1 METRARYALIGA
13 FMLAV
18 IAASFA
24 FVYWLENK
32 GGFGE
37 RHYYRLRF
45 DSSVSGLQPGSAV
58 LFNGIRVGEVTGLG
72 LDAEHPDQV
81 LATIGV
87 VSGTPV
93 RSDTRVGIE
102 SQGLTGGAA
111 VTLVG
116 GDSGSP
122 PVTAENGEL
131 PLLTAEPGAGQDWQS
146 LGREVLRKLD
156 NILTDNADNLH
167 SAIAN
172 FNTFTDVLARNSDK
186 IEGLLGGLEKLTGG
200 GSSKPTE
207 PTYDLTAVRDLTKPA
222 ELPSWQLVVPEPSA
236 LLALNSDKI
245 KVRPANGAE
254 STDISDARWA
264 DNIPILLQ
272 EKFIQSFE
280 NAGYSQSV
288 SRPRDGFEAA
298 FQLVLDIRNFSLVS
312 GDKPEGEL
320 EFEAKIL
327 GPNGKIVAAK
337 AFHTTALAAATDAAG
352 AAAALNDAFTAAARE
367 LVPWAVTAINSAPP
381 APPPAPEDQ
390 AMPPEPEAP
399 SEGQGASQAEPPAGE
414 PGSPHGQDQQA
425 TPPPAPP
432 EPQAPQPPT

>member
-18 IAASFA
+18 IAVSFA

-37 RHYYRLRF
+37 RAYYRLRF
-45 DSSVSGLQPGSAV
+45 ENSVSGLQAGSAV
-58 LFNGIRVGEVTGLG
+58 LFNGIRVGEVTGLA
-72 LDAEHPDQV
+72 LDPDHPDQV
-81 LATIGV
+81 IATVGV

-111 VTLVG
+111 VTLNG
-116 GDSGSP
+116 GDAASP

-131 PLLTAEPGAGQDWQS
+131 PFLSAEPGAGQDWQS

-156 NILTDNADNLH
+156 NILSDNADNLH

-172 FNTFTDVLARNSDK
+172 FNTFTDVLARNSDR
-186 IEGLLGGLEKLTGG
+186 IEGLLGGLERMTGG
-200 GSSKPTE
+200 GSSKPTA
-207 PTYDLTAVRDLTKPA
+207 PAYDVTALKDFPPVAKA
-222 ELPSWQLVVPEPSA
+222 PSWQLVVPEPSA

-245 KVRPANGAE
+245 RVRLADAAE
-254 STDISDARWA
+254 STDIQDARWS

-280 NAGYSQSV
+280 NAGYSSAV

-298 FQLVLDIRNFSLVS
+298 YQLVLDIRNFSLVS
-312 GDKPEGEL
+312 GAEPTGEL

-327 GPNGKIVAAK
+327 GPGGKIIAAK
-337 AFHTTALAAATDAAG
+337 AFHSTAPATGTDAPA
-352 AAAALNDAFTAAARE
+352 AAAALNKAFAKAAAE
-367 LVPWAVTAINSAPP
+367 LVPWAVEAINSAPP
-381 APPPAPEDQ
+381 ESAPPA
-390 AMPPEPEAP
+390 
-399 SEGQGASQAEPPAGE
+399 EGDAVPQAEPPA
-414 PGSPHGQDQQA
+414 
-425 TPPPAPP
+425 
-432 EPQAPQPPT
+432 PQPPT

>member
-32 GGFGE
+32 GGFGQ
-37 RHYYRLRF
+37 RAYYQLRF
-45 DSSVSGLQPGSAV
+45 DSSVSGLQEGSAV
-58 LFNGIRVGEVTGLG
+58 LFNGIRVGEVTGLA
-72 LDAEHPDQV
+72 LDPDHPDQV
-81 LATIGV
+81 VATVGV

-93 RSDTRVGIE
+93 RSDTKVGIE

-111 VTLVG
+111 VTLTG
-116 GDSGSP
+116 GDSSSP
-122 PVTAENGEL
+122 PVTAENGQL
-131 PLLTAEPGAGQDWQS
+131 PLLSAEPGAGQDWQS

-172 FNTFTDVLARNSDK
+172 FNTFTDVLAKNSDR
-186 IEGLLGGLEKLTGG
+186 IDSLLGGLEKLTGG
-200 GSSKPTE
+200 GSSKSTA
-207 PTYDLTAVRDLTKPA
+207 PTYDITAVKDFPQPA
-222 ELPSWQLVVPEPSA
+222 EAPSWQLVVPEPSA

-245 KVRPANGAE
+245 KVRPAEGAE
-254 STDISDARWA
+254 SSDIPDARWS

-280 NAGYSQSV
+280 NAGYSSAV

-298 FQLVLDIRNFSLVS
+298 YQLVLDIRSFSLVS
-312 GDKPEGEL
+312 GAEPHGEL

-327 GPNGKIVAAK
+327 GPGGKIIAAK
-337 AFHTTALAAATDAAG
+337 SFHTTAPPTGTDAVA
-352 AAAALNDAFTAAARE
+352 AAAALNQAFAEATKE
-367 LVPWAVTAINSAPP
+367 LVPWAVEAIKNAPP
-381 APPPAPEDQ
+381 APPPP
-390 AMPPEPEAP
+390 
-399 SEGQGASQAEPPAGE
+399 AEE
-414 PGSPHGQDQQA
+414 QA
-425 TPPPAPP
+425 TPPEPAPQG
-432 EPQAPQPPT
+432 EPPAPSPPT

>member
-32 GGFGE
+32 GGFGQ
-37 RHYYRLRF
+37 RAYYQLRF
-45 DSSVSGLQPGSAV
+45 DSSVSGLQEGSAV
-58 LFNGIRVGEVTGLG
+58 LFNGIRVGEVTGLA
-72 LDAEHPDQV
+72 LDPDHPDQV
-81 LATIGV
+81 VATVGV

-93 RSDTRVGIE
+93 RSDTKVGIE

-111 VTLVG
+111 VTLTG
-116 GDSGSP
+116 GDSSSP
-122 PVTAENGEL
+122 PVTAENGQL
-131 PLLTAEPGAGQDWQS
+131 PLLSAEPGAGQDWQS

-172 FNTFTDVLARNSDK
+172 FNTFTDVLAKNSDR
-186 IEGLLGGLEKLTGG
+186 IDSLLGGLEKLTGG
-200 GSSKPTE
+200 GSSKSTA
-207 PTYDLTAVRDLTKPA
+207 PTYDITAVKDFPQPA
-222 ELPSWQLVVPEPSA
+222 EAPSWQLVVPEPSA

-245 KVRPANGAE
+245 KVRPAEGAE
-254 STDISDARWA
+254 SSDIPDARWS

-280 NAGYSQSV
+280 NAGYSSAV

-298 FQLVLDIRNFSLVS
+298 YQLVLDIRSFSLVT
-312 GDKPEGEL
+312 GAEPHGEL

-327 GPNGKIVAAK
+327 GPGGKIVAAK
-337 AFHTTALAAATDAAG
+337 AFHTTAPATGTDAAA
-352 AAAALNDAFTAAARE
+352 AAAALNQSFANAATE
-367 LVPWAVTAINSAPP
+367 LVPWAVEAIKNAPP
-381 APPPAPEDQ
+381 APPPP
-390 AMPPEPEAP
+390 
-399 SEGQGASQAEPPAGE
+399 AEE
-414 PGSPHGQDQQA
+414 QA
-425 TPPPAPP
+425 TPPEPAPQG
-432 EPQAPQPPT
+432 EPPAPSPPT

>member
-32 GGFGE
+32 GGFGQ
-37 RHYYRLRF
+37 RAYYQLRF
-45 DSSVSGLQPGSAV
+45 DSSVSGLQEGSAV
-58 LFNGIRVGEVTGLG
+58 LFNGIRVGEVTGLA
-72 LDAEHPDQV
+72 LDPDHPDQV
-81 LATIGV
+81 VATVGV

-93 RSDTRVGIE
+93 RSDTKVGIE

-111 VTLVG
+111 VTLTG
-116 GDSGSP
+116 GDSSSP
-122 PVTAENGEL
+122 PVTAENGQL
-131 PLLTAEPGAGQDWQS
+131 PLLSAEPGAGQDWQS

-172 FNTFTDVLARNSDK
+172 FNTFTDVLAKNSDR
-186 IEGLLGGLEKLTGG
+186 IDSLLGGLEKLTGG
-200 GSSKPTE
+200 GSSKSTA
-207 PTYDLTAVRDLTKPA
+207 PTYDITAVKDFPQPA
-222 ELPSWQLVVPEPSA
+222 EAPSWQLVVPEPSA

-245 KVRPANGAE
+245 KVRPADGAE
-254 STDISDARWA
+254 STDIPDARWS

-280 NAGYSQSV
+280 NAGYSSAV

-298 FQLVLDIRNFSLVS
+298 YQLVLDIRSFSLVT
-312 GDKPEGEL
+312 GAEPHGEL

-327 GPNGKIVAAK
+327 GPGGKIVAAK
-337 AFHTTALAAATDAAG
+337 AFHTTAPATGTDAAA
-352 AAAALNDAFTAAARE
+352 AAAALNQAFANAATE
-367 LVPWAVTAINSAPP
+367 LVPWAVEAIKNAPP
-381 APPPAPEDQ
+381 APPPPAEEQ
-390 AMPPEPEAP
+390 ATPPEPAP
-399 SEGQGASQAEPPAGE
+399 QAEPPA
-414 PGSPHGQDQQA
+414 PS
-425 TPPPAPP
+425 
-432 EPQAPQPPT
+432 PPT

>member
-32 GGFGE
+32 GGFGQ
-37 RHYYRLRF
+37 RAYYQLRF
-45 DSSVSGLQPGSAV
+45 DSSVSGLQEGSAV
-58 LFNGIRVGEVTGLG
+58 LFNGIRVGEVTGLA
-72 LDAEHPDQV
+72 LDPDHPDQV
-81 LATIGV
+81 IATVGV

-93 RSDTRVGIE
+93 RSDTKVGIE

-111 VTLVG
+111 VTLTG
-116 GDSGSP
+116 GDSSSP
-122 PVTAENGEL
+122 PVTAENGQL
-131 PLLTAEPGAGQDWQS
+131 PLLSAEPGAGQDWQS

-172 FNTFTDVLARNSDK
+172 FNTFTDVLARNSDR

-200 GSSKPTE
+200 GSSKSTA
-207 PTYDLTAVRDLTKPA
+207 PTYDITAVKDFPQPA
-222 ELPSWQLVVPEPSA
+222 EAPSWQLVVPEPSA

-245 KVRPANGAE
+245 KVRPAEGAE
-254 STDISDARWA
+254 STDIPDARWS

-280 NAGYSQSV
+280 NAGYSSAV

-298 FQLVLDIRNFSLVS
+298 YQLVLDIRSFSLVT
-312 GDKPEGEL
+312 GAEPHGEL

-327 GPNGKIVAAK
+327 GPGGKIVAAK
-337 AFHTTALAAATDAAG
+337 AFHTTAPATGTDAAA
-352 AAAALNDAFTAAARE
+352 AAAALNQSFANAATE
-367 LVPWAVTAINSAPP
+367 LVPWAVEAIKNAPP
-381 APPPAPEDQ
+381 APPPPAEEQ
-390 AMPPEPEAP
+390 AMPPEPAP
-399 SEGQGASQAEPPAGE
+399 QAEPPA
-414 PGSPHGQDQQA
+414 PS
-425 TPPPAPP
+425 
-432 EPQAPQPPT
+432 PPT

>member
-1 METRARYALIGA
+1 METGARYALIGA

-37 RHYYRLRF
+37 RSYYRLRF
-45 DSSVSGLQPGSAV
+45 ENSVSGLQTGSVV
-58 LFNGIRVGEVTGLG
+58 LFNGIRVGEVTGLAIG
-72 LDAEHPDQV
+72 PDHPDQV
-81 LATIGV
+81 IATVGV

-93 RSDTRVGIE
+93 RSDTTVGIE

-111 VTLVG
+111 VTLNG
-116 GDSGSP
+116 GDASSP

-131 PLLTAEPGAGQDWQS
+131 PLLSAEPGAGQDWQS

-156 NILTDNADNLH
+156 NILSDNADNLH

-172 FNTFTDVLARNSDK
+172 FNTFTDVLARNSDR

-200 GSSKPTE
+200 GSTKSAA
-207 PTYDLTAVRDLTKPA
+207 PTYDLTAVKDFQKPA
-222 ELPSWQLVVPEPSA
+222 ETSSWQLVVPEPSA

-245 KVRPANGAE
+245 KVRPADGAE
-254 STDISDARWA
+254 SSDIPDARWF

-280 NAGYSQSV
+280 NAGYSQAV
-288 SRPRDGFEAA
+288 SRPRDGFEAGY
-298 FQLVLDIRNFSLVS
+298 QLVLDIRSFSLVS
-312 GDKPEGEL
+312 GAEPSGEL

-327 GPNGKIVAAK
+327 GPGGKIIAAK
-337 AFHTTALAAATDAAG
+337 AFHTTAPATGTDAPAAAS
-352 AAAALNDAFTAAARE
+352 ALNQAFANAATE
-367 LVPWAVTAINSAPP
+367 LVPWTVEAIKNAPREP
-381 APPPAPEDQ
+381 VPPPEDQ
-390 AMPPEPEAP
+390 AKPPEPAP
-399 SEGQGASQAEPPAGE
+399 PADDQAVPQAEPPAG
-414 PGSPHGQDQQA
+414 
-425 TPPPAPP
+425 
-432 EPQAPQPPT
+432 QPPT

>member
-32 GGFGE
+32 GGFGQ
-37 RHYYRLRF
+37 RAYYQLRF
-45 DSSVSGLQPGSAV
+45 DSSVSGLQEGSAV
-58 LFNGIRVGEVTGLG
+58 LFNGIRVGEVTGLA
-72 LDAEHPDQV
+72 LDPDHPDQV
-81 LATIGV
+81 VATVGV

-93 RSDTRVGIE
+93 RSDTKVGIE

-111 VTLVG
+111 VTLTG
-116 GDSGSP
+116 GDSSSP
-122 PVTAENGEL
+122 PVTAENGQL
-131 PLLTAEPGAGQDWQS
+131 PLLSAEPGAGQDWQS

-172 FNTFTDVLARNSDK
+172 FNTFTDVLAKNSDR
-186 IEGLLGGLEKLTGG
+186 IDSLLGGLEKLTGG
-200 GSSKPTE
+200 GSSKSTA
-207 PTYDLTAVRDLTKPA
+207 PTYDITAVKDFPQPA
-222 ELPSWQLVVPEPSA
+222 EAPSWQLVVPEPSA

-245 KVRPANGAE
+245 KVRPAEGAE
-254 STDISDARWA
+254 SSDIPDARWS

-280 NAGYSQSV
+280 NAGYSSAV

-298 FQLVLDIRNFSLVS
+298 YQLVLDIRSFSLVT
-312 GDKPEGEL
+312 GAEPHGEL

-327 GPNGKIVAAK
+327 GPGGKIVAAK
-337 AFHTTALAAATDAAG
+337 AFHTTAPATGTDAAA
-352 AAAALNDAFTAAARE
+352 AAAALNQSFANAATE
-367 LVPWAVTAINSAPP
+367 LVPWAVEAIKNAPP
-381 APPPAPEDQ
+381 APPPPAEEQ
-390 AMPPEPEAP
+390 AMPPEPAP
-399 SEGQGASQAEPPAGE
+399 QAEPPA
-414 PGSPHGQDQQA
+414 PS
-425 TPPPAPP
+425 
-432 EPQAPQPPT
+432 PPT